1 MKKRIEYIIIDK
13 WGAVHH
19 AFDTIKEAERALSW
33 FPVDMGVFIE
43 QREVWG

>member
-19 AFDTIKEAERALSW
+19 AFDTVEEAERALNW
-33 FPVDMGVFIE
+33 FPADMEVSVE